1 MGTETKKMSKRLLS
15 HYKHDCNNNN
25 NSTILLYT
33 KEEAEQICQ
42 KKLRQVRRLKT
53 NLYATVLVRNTLKY
67 VQSCTNFSVST
78 GVPAKYEEYQPFQKK
93 SCRDI
98 SSEDIDKILNEIS
111 FANQL
116 SPKKIN
122 EKKSKFCSQ
131 DAFEFI
137 DEELLVPEIDIFE
150 FPSDEG
156 DFYDNTT
163 DENFNTITTKFDSI
177 WNL

>member
-1 MGTETKKMSKRLLS
+1 MSKRLLN
-15 HYKHDCNNNN
+15 HYKHDCNNNNNNNNNN

-42 KKLRQVRRLKT
+42 KKLRQVRRLRT

-78 GVPAKYEEYQPFQKK
+78 GVPTKYEEYQPFQKK

-116 SPKKIN
+116 SPKIIN
-122 EKKSKFCSQ
+122 QKKKSKFGRQ

-150 FPSDEG
+150 F
-156 DFYDNTT
+156 
-163 DENFNTITTKFDSI
+163 
-177 WNL
+177 

>member
-1 MGTETKKMSKRLLS
+1 MGSKRLLS
-15 HYKHDCNNNN
+15 HYKKDCNNNN
-25 NSTILLYT
+25 NNNNNSTWVLYT

-42 KKLRQVRRLKT
+42 KKLRKFRRLKT
-53 NLYATVLVRNTLKY
+53 NLYGTVLVRNTLKY

-78 GVPAKYEEYQPFQKK
+78 GVPTKYEEYQPFQKK

-98 SSEDIDKILNEIS
+98 SSEDIAKILNELS

-116 SPKKIN
+116 SRKKIN

-137 DEELLVPEIDIFE
+137 
-150 FPSDEG
+150 
-156 DFYDNTT
+156 N
-163 DENFNTITTKFDSI
+163 
-177 WNL
+177 